1 MKKLYAVMAL
11 ALLGSTSAFS
21 QRLIDLQVTMTA
33 PAASTT
39 ITSGTQFATAFVVR
53 NVGTTTL
60 KTSDSIAFVYSI
72 DGSGLDFNGS
82 GSPTVFFRTGK
93 QMATNDTIMI
103 NQNLTLTFNSSV
115 NGPHAFGM
123 VVTVLNRSVDS
134 ARDNVT
140 TNNMVA
146 NNVTFSG
153 GTTTSVNDIQASI
166 VTNQLLAVYPN
177 PATDLLN
184 AKINLGASG
193 SVTFK
198 LMDLMG
204 RTVYF
209 EDKGKMSKGEH
220 TLQIPLKNMSTGYYF
235 YQVMMGADVTT
246 EKIYIK

>member
-1 MKKLYAVMAL
+1 MKTLYSVLAL

-60 KTSDSIAFVYSI
+60 KASDSIAFVYAV

-82 GSPTVFFRTGK
+82 GSATVFFRAGK

-103 NQNLTLTFNSSV
+103 NQNLTLTFNSSA
-115 NGPHAFGM
+115 NGAHTFGM
-123 VVTVLNRSVDS
+123 AVTVLNRSVDS
-134 ARDNVT
+134 ARDNIT
-140 TNNMVA
+140 TNNVVA
-146 NNVTFSG
+146 NNVTFSS
-153 GTTTSVNDIQASI
+153 TTTSVNDIQASI

-184 AKINLGASG
+184 TEISLGAAG
-193 SVTFK
+193 NVTFK

-246 EKIYIK
+246 EKIYVK